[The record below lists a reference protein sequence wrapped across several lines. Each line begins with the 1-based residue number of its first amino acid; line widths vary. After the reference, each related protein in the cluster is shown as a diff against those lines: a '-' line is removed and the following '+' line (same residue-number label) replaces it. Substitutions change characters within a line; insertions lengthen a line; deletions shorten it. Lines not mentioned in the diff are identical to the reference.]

1 MRFRPAAMIIGLL
14 TFQQTAKAEIP
25 TANYI
30 FPAGAQRGTTVTA
43 RVGGCNLHRSP
54 QLIWTGSGITAPAPL
69 QPIDTIWFEG
79 PVIPQPASQQ
89 KEDYPRDFAA
99 PLVVAADAP
108 LGRQT
113 WRLSTSQGVTTAWGF
128 VVGALPEVIEHELDG
143 DAPPVRVDLPV
154 TINGRIFPRED
165 VDAWSFSAKTGQ
177 TIVCRVA
184 TSEFGSP
191 LDARIE
197 LRGPDGRVL
206 GEQLPEGN
214 RTPNLKVVA
223 PTDGEYQVRI
233 HDAAFGGLQD
243 HVYRLTVTTGP
254 LLEGAYPL
262 GGQHGT
268 ATVFELQGAN
278 LTAARSTITLPMGGS
293 DFMMRLPDQNAVGE
307 VQLELDDLAEILEVE
322 PNNDTPQTAS
332 IPAVLNGRI
341 QSPGDVDAWMFTAQ
355 KGIEYDFDVQAARL
369 GSMLDAVLEVQDTT
383 GKQLADADDSP
394 GLQTDAR
401 LRWTAPADGDYRL
414 AIKDRLASRGDSRFA
429 YRIRIVNSN
438 QPEFTLSSTA
448 DTLIIERDKTV
459 NLKVSLD
466 RGPGF
471 KEVVELNLEGLPARV
486 TVTSPAMPIVIAANQ
501 RELQLTLKAEADAQ
515 IAVAPI
521 KIIGRAKV
529 GERELTVQTSFQP
542 TNPEPGRLALADGTG
557 QCWMAVAM
565 PTPFKFA
572 GIFET
577 KFISRGSMF
586 VRKYHIDRQGFE
598 GPLEVQLADRQGRHL
613 QGVTATHVVVPAGE
627 SNFEFAVTL
636 PPWME
641 VGRTCRSTLAVTG
654 QVTDTDG
661 QQHAVSYS
669 SNDQHNQMIALVDP
683 DRFAVQLPRTTL
695 TATPGKQVKVPV
707 RMQRGSGLVH
717 PTTVELI
724 ASNGIEGVSA
734 TTIEIPGDQTE
745 SSLTMK
751 FENTLS
757 GLELRPVTIRAHT
770 KDERGLPI
778 TAETSLTLVKAR

>member
-1 MRFRPAAMIIGLL
+1 MRMNLAALVGVLIVH
-14 TFQQTAKAEIP
+14 QTAMAEAP

-30 FPAGAQRGTTVTA
+30 FPAGAQRGTSVAA

-54 QLIWTGSGITAPAPL
+54 QLIWTGSGVSAPGQL
-69 QPIDTIWFEG
+69 QPTETIWFEG

-99 PLVVAADAP
+99 PLVVATDAP

-128 VVGALPEVIEHELDG
+128 VVGTLPEVVEHELDG

-165 VDAWSFSAKTGQ
+165 VDAWSFQAKAGQ

-197 LRGPDGRVL
+197 LRSPDGRVL

-214 RTPNLKVVA
+214 GTPILKVVT
-223 PTDGEYQVRI
+223 PVDGEYQIRI

-262 GGQHGT
+262 GGRRGSAT
-268 ATVFELQGAN
+268 AFELQGAN
-278 LTAARSTITLPMGGS
+278 LAESRSTITLPTAGS
-293 DFMMRLPDQNAVGE
+293 EFTMRLPDQNGVGE
-307 VQLELDDLAEILEVE
+307 VQLELGDLSEILEVE
-322 PNNDTPQTAS
+322 PNNNVPQPTS

-341 QSPGDVDAWMFTAQ
+341 QSPGDVDAWTFTAQ
-355 KGIEYDFDVQAARL
+355 KGIEYDFDVRAARL
-369 GSMLDAVLEVQDTT
+369 GSMLDAVLEVQDAI
-383 GKQLADADDSP
+383 GKRLADADDSP

-401 LRWTAPADGDYRL
+401 LLWTAPADGEYRL
-414 AIKDRLASRGDSRFA
+414 AIKDRLASRGDARFA
-429 YRIRIVNSN
+429 YRIRIVSSN
-438 QPEFTLSSTA
+438 QPEFMLTSTA
-448 DTLIIERDKTV
+448 DTLIIERGKTV

-471 KEVVELNLEGLPARV
+471 REPVELSLEGLPAGV
-486 TVTSPAMPIVIAANQ
+486 TVASPAMPVVIAANQ
-501 RELQLTLKAEADAQ
+501 RELQLTLKAETDAR
-515 IAVAPI
+515 IAVAPV

-529 GERELTVQTSFQP
+529 GERELTAQTSFQP
-542 TNPEPGRLALADGTG
+542 ANPEPGRLALADGTG
-557 QCWMAVAM
+557 QCWIAVAIL
-565 PTPFKFA
+565 TPFKFA

-577 KFISRGSMF
+577 KFISRGSVF
-586 VRKYHIDRQGFE
+586 IRKYHIDRQGFE

-613 QGVTATHVVVPAGE
+613 QGVTASHVVVPVGE

-654 QVTDTDG
+654 QVTDADG
-661 QQHAVSYS
+661 QQYTVSYS

-683 DRFAVQLPRTTL
+683 GRFAVQLPRTTL
-695 TATPGKQVKVPV
+695 TAIPGEQVKMPI
-707 RMQRGSGLVH
+707 RIQRGSGLVQ
-717 PTTVELI
+717 PITVELI
-724 ASNGIEGVSA
+724 TSNGIEGVSG
-734 TTIEIPGDQTE
+734 TTIEIPGDQSE
-745 SSLTMK
+745 GSLTMK

-778 TAETSLTLVKAR
+778 TAEASLTLVKAR